1 MSDPHNPLENE
12 MPDLAADQVGG
23 ETQRLAKRIAR
34 AGLCSRRDAE
44 RWIEDGRVSVNG
56 TQIDSPALNVGP
68 DDIVVVD
75 GKPLPEAQAARLWRY
90 NKPPGLVVTAK
101 DEKGRANIFE
111 RLPPEMPRVVSIGRL
126 DLNSEGLLL
135 LTNDG
140 DLARRLEL
148 PATGWIRRYRVRVH
162 GYVSQEKLDTVA
174 NGVTVE
180 GIRYGEIR
188 AELESQ
194 KGANAW
200 VSVSLTEGKNREIR
214 KVMEYLDYPVNRLI
228 RVAYGPFQLSTLAR
242 GGVEEV
248 SAKML
253 RDTVG
258 GESRKGQAKW
268 AKAKAKPK
276 PHKKPLHKAR
286 NRSADAPAEAGAK
299 VAPDTPNAANKP
311 SRPAKPTGTR
321 ITRYAK
327 PEGNAKQGPGRGS
340 SPKPSGVK
348 PAGVKPAGAKPAG
361 AKPTPQRHSVE
372 TVSEG
377 TKSGARIGPKRGKPN
392 ADRRR

>member
-1 MSDPHNPLENE
+1 
-12 MPDLAADQVGG
+12 
-23 ETQRLAKRIAR
+23 
-34 AGLCSRRDAE
+34 
-44 RWIEDGRVSVNG
+44 
-56 TQIDSPALNVGP
+56 
-68 DDIVVVD
+68 
-75 GKPLPEAQAARLWRY
+75 
-90 NKPPGLVVTAK
+90 
-101 DEKGRANIFE
+101 
-111 RLPPEMPRVVSIGRL
+111 MPRVVSIGRL

-228 RVAYGPFQLSTLAR
+228 RVAYGPFQLSTLTR

-276 PHKKPLHKAR
+276 PHKKPLHKSR

-327 PEGNAKQGPGRGS
+327 P
-340 SPKPSGVK
+340 
-348 PAGVKPAGAKPAG
+348 
-361 AKPTPQRHSVE
+361 
-372 TVSEG
+372 
-377 TKSGARIGPKRGKPN
+377 
-392 ADRRR
+392 

>member
-1 MSDPHNPLENE
+1 MNDPHNPLENDASD
-12 MPDLAADQVGG
+12 PTSGDS
-23 ETQRLAKRIAR
+23 QRLAKRIAR

-44 RWIEDGRVSVNG
+44 RWIEDGRVTVNG
-56 TQIDSPALNVGP
+56 KLIDSPALNVGP
-68 DDIVVVD
+68 EDIVVVD
-75 GKPLPEAQAARLWRY
+75 GKPLPEAQVARLWRY

-162 GYVSQEKLDTVA
+162 GYVSQAKLDTVA

-200 VSVSLTEGKNREIR
+200 VSVSLTEGKNREVR
-214 KVMEYLDYPVNRLI
+214 KVMEFLDYPVNRLI
-228 RVAYGPFQLSTLAR
+228 RVAYGPFQLNTLAR

-248 SAKML
+248 SAKLL

-268 AKAKAKPK
+268 ARAKPK
-276 PHKKPLHKAR
+276 PKQHKKPLHKSR
-286 NRSADAPAEAGAK
+286 NRAEVEPTEGAAEVQPEK
-299 VAPDTPNAANKP
+299 PRSNKP
-311 SRPAKPTGTR
+311 VAAKPTGTR
-321 ITRYAK
+321 ITRYNNTDRDTKQGSGRGAASKGPRAKTPTAK
-327 PEGNAKQGPGRGS
+327 PSPAKVS
-340 SPKPSGVK
+340 D
-348 PAGVKPAGAKPAG
+348 
-361 AKPTPQRHSVE
+361 QRHPAE
-372 TVSEG
+372 TGSG
-377 TKSGARIGPKRGKPN
+377 GKKPGARIGPKREKSN